1 MIGWSL
7 LLIPNDGVLN
17 NDRVEL
23 ILVPNDGVLNND
35 RVEFAIDTKRWGI
48 E

>member
-17 NDRVEL
+17 NDRVE
-23 ILVPNDGVLNND
+23 
-35 RVEFAIDTKRWGI
+35 FAIDTQRWGI